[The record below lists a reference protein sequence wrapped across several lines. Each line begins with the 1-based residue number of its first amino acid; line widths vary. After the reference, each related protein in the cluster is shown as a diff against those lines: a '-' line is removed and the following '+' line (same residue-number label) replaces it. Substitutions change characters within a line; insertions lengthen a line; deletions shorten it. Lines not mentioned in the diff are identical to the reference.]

1 MYLLFYC
8 TVLVYLIHLHGA
20 DGTWVWTLFLC
31 LWLHVGRALQEH
43 WDAPHSHT
51 HTLLTPAARGCCHCY
66 DTNHLFWWVF
76 LLISTKNR
84 HTERKSKTGAGR
96 FCYAP
101 PRHKCSWGENKQV
114 RLETEIIFLTSY
126 QCMSLT
132 FIKWLW
138 NIITEHWHRMQSCF
152 GLNLKIFSLFI
163 CRKNIQICIFIYRVP
178 INKNIPLWTIFLLWS
193 IIMYLFYYS
202 FFVIPTKIHCHLKF
216 WSWKNC
222 KNIYF

>member
-31 LWLHVGRALQEH
+31 LWLHVFRVHFWEGHCKSTGTHPIA
-43 WDAPHSHT
+43 T
-51 HTLLTPAARGCCHCY
+51 HTLLTPAVRGCCHCY

-84 HTERKSKTGAGR
+84 HTERKGKTGAGR

-126 QCMSLT
+126 QHMSLI

-152 GLNLKIFSLFI
+152 GLNLKIFSLFT

-178 INKNIPLWTIFLLWS
+178 K
-193 IIMYLFYYS
+193 
-202 FFVIPTKIHCHLKF
+202 
-216 WSWKNC
+216 
-222 KNIYF
+222 